1 MPLRVITATNAFI
14 KKFRPQA
21 ARGGQDSRRDFRKY
35 VVDKEVSLA
44 DISADHADDKLFLVL
59 RDLSSTLWDACLAV
73 ENAAAM
79 PKLQES
85 VTALK
90 VSEAFLLSSQFPVFC
105 QPIEA
110 V

>member
-14 KKFRPQA
+14 KKFRPKLLGEVKT
-21 ARGGQDSRRDFRKY
+21 RCRDFRKY

-44 DISADHADDKLFLVL
+44 YISADHADDKLFLVL